1 MKITTINTRNKTLFR
16 NVGEGVVF
24 TDNMIDYYIKTQPCI
39 DSYDSYEN
47 EYNSVNLATGVL
59 EGFMEGAEVYI
70 VEAELKVML
79 K

>member
-16 NVGEGVVF
+16 NVAEGVVF
-24 TDNMIDYYIKTQPCI
+24 TDNMIDYYIKIPLCI
-39 DSYDSYEN
+39 DFHEN
-47 EYNSVNLATGVL
+47 EYNSVNLATGDL

>member
-1 MKITTINTRNKTLFR
+1 MKITTINTRNKTLFT

-24 TDNMIDYYIKTQPCI
+24 TDNMIDYYIKIPLCI
-39 DSYDSYEN
+39 DSYEN
-47 EYNSVNLATGVL
+47 EHNSVNLATGKL
-59 EGFMEGAEVYI
+59 EGFIEDAEVYI

>member
-24 TDNMIDYYIKTQPCI
+24 TDNMIDYYIKIPLCI
-39 DSYDSYEN
+39 DSYEN
-47 EYNSVNLATGVL
+47 EHNSVNLATGKL
-59 EGFMEGAEVYI
+59 EGFFEDAEVHI
-70 VEAELKVML
+70 VEAELKVVL

>member
-1 MKITTINTRNKTLFR
+1 MKITTINTRNKTLFS

-24 TDNMIDYYIKTQPCI
+24 TDNMIYYYIKIPLCI
-39 DSYDSYEN
+39 DSYKN
-47 EYNSVNLATGVL
+47 EHNSVNLATGDL

>member
-24 TDNMIDYYIKTQPCI
+24 TDNIDYYIKIPLCI
-39 DSYDSYEN
+39 DFHEN

-70 VEAELKVML
+70 VEAELKVIL